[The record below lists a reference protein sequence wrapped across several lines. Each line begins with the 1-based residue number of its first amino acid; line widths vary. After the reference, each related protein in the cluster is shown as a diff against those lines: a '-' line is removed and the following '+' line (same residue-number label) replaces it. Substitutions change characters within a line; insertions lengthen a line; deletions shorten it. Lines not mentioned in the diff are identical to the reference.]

1 MVTQNFREMP
11 AGQGRRTAAA
21 ASAFASAAAVGREK
35 EEFFKP
41 NPEINSYL
49 LQSSLVNTKF

>member
-21 ASAFASAAAVGREK
+21 ASAFASAVGREK